1 MNRRKVIAVAIVLAV
16 LGMALPM
23 TAMFYFS
30 WTRTVHQEQKRL
42 ALFARHTIMRANH
55 SLKEATEAL
64 RTADRFAVVPCSKE
78 HITEMRRLAVN
89 TRSVEEVGYFENG
102 FLKCTSW
109 GVTEGTI
116 RQVPVDFTTQD
127 GVQIAIRMKPKV
139 SLSEPMM
146 AMHFKSHNVLVDPIR
161 LVDIV
166 ADPNVQLAI
175 ANDKGVL
182 LATLNNPDPALTA
195 AAVAKPGNSMSE
207 SHLIASTRE
216 ENWIAVAITPRSV
229 LLGSLRN
236 EQMWMLPLGVLIAAG
251 IVGVVIW
258 ISRRRLSPLGEL
270 AIAVQNREFVVHY
283 QPIIELKSGRCVGAE
298 ALVRWRR
305 PDGTLVRPD
314 LFIPLAEESGLILP
328 ITDQV
333 VESVVRDLNA
343 LLVADRTLHIAINLS
358 ALDIKTARILPV
370 IGKMIEHT
378 GIEAQQISLETTERG
393 FMDVESARS
402 TLAKARELGHTVA
415 IDDFGTGYSSLSNLQ
430 SLPLDTLKIDKS
442 FIDTIGMDS
451 ATSSVT
457 PHIIGMAKSLN
468 LKIVA
473 EGVET
478 QVQADYLL
486 GRDVDYAQ
494 GWLFSKPLPAF
505 DFIAFYRRSRTKQD
519 WLESSGI
526 QRIA

>member
-1 MNRRKVIAVAIVLAV
+1 MNRRKVIAVAVVLAV
-16 LGMALPM
+16 LGTALPM

-30 WTRTVHQEQKRL
+30 WMRTVHQEQKRL
-42 ALFARHTIMRANH
+42 ASFARHTIMRANF
-55 SLKEATEAL
+55 SLKQATDAL
-64 RTADRFAVVPCSKE
+64 RSADQFNLASCSKE
-78 HITEMRRLAVN
+78 HIAEMRKLVVN

-102 FLKCTSW
+102 LLKCTSW
-109 GVTEGTI
+109 GVTDRAI
-116 RQVPVDFTTQD
+116 KQVASDFTTD
-127 GVQIAIRMKPKV
+127 EGVQITVRLKPTV
-139 SLSEPMM
+139 SLSNPTM
-146 AMHFKSHNVLVDPIR
+146 AMHYKSHNVLVDPLR

-175 ANDKGVL
+175 ANDKGVV

-195 AAVAKPGNSMSE
+195 ASIARPGNSIGDDY
-207 SHLIASTRE
+207 LVASTRE
-216 ENWIAVAITPRSV
+216 GNWIAVAITPRSV
-229 LLGSLRN
+229 LPGKLRN
-236 EQMWMLPLGVLIAAG
+236 EQMWLLPLGMLIAAG
-251 IVGVVIW
+251 IVGAVIW
-258 ISRRRLSPLGEL
+258 FSRRRLSPLGEL

-283 QPIIELKSGRCVGAE
+283 QPIIELKNGRCIGAE

-305 PDGTLVRPD
+305 PDGSLVRPD
-314 LFIPLAEESGLILP
+314 LFIPLAEESGLIMP

-333 VESVVRDLNA
+333 VEAVVRDLNA
-343 LLVADRTLHIAINLS
+343 LLVSDRSLHIAINLS

-370 IGKMIEHT
+370 IGKLLEHT
-378 GIEAQQISLETTERG
+378 GIEPQQISLETTERG
-393 FMDVESARS
+393 FMDVESART
-402 TLAKARELGHTVA
+402 TLAKARELGHAVA

-430 SLPLDTLKIDKS
+430 SLPLDTLKIDKA

-457 PHIIGMAKSLN
+457 PHIIGMAKALN

-478 QVQADYLL
+478 QVQADYLV

-505 DFIAFYRRSRTKQD
+505 DFIAYYRRNRSQQSRLKA
-519 WLESSGI
+519 SNI
-526 QRIA
+526 QRVA